1 MARSRPLRP
10 KSIAPACA
18 KRSHLAGVCEPSR
31 VPGAVIVDVSEEHL
45 DELEPLWRALHD
57 HHNEVS
63 PHLRDRK
70 RPYDCSWESR
80 RQSER
85 TLLRSEPGSFV
96 LAAVEGDR
104 YVGYAFVRI
113 RPAAGFA
120 ATWTISDPYAELYTL
135 SVLPERR
142 GQLIGSALTDAV
154 ESRVRELGIADMVIG
169 VVATNV
175 VAIEF
180 YKRRG
185 AVPFDSR
192 LIQRIQPSSRTV

>member
-1 MARSRPLRP
+1 M
-10 KSIAPACA
+10 
-18 KRSHLAGVCEPSR
+18 
-31 VPGAVIVDVSEEHL
+31 IVDVSEEHL

-192 LIQRIQPSSRTV
+192 LIQRIHPSSRTV